1 MSIVQEAAR
10 QAVANRQMRS
20 SPSPIKLLVS
30 AQRGLTLIFNEIDSI
45 KTPVLQSVF
54 YIMAGVE
61 TCFLKLSE
69 ELNGR
74 NQVQKM

>member
-1 MSIVQEAAR
+1 MCDKLKQEC
-10 QAVANRQMRS
+10 S
-20 SPSPIKLLVS
+20 DVS
-30 AQRGLTLIFNEIDSI
+30 VSVVFEAC
-45 KTPVLQSVF
+45 VLQSVF

>member
-45 KTPVLQSVF
+45 KTPVLQPDEDQNEGTNQAEGTEPLQAK
-54 YIMAGVE
+54 IMG
-61 TCFLKLSE
+61 
-69 ELNGR
+69 
-74 NQVQKM
+74 